1 MPWSSSRK
9 FGFWSFHRLADL
21 LSSWLI
27 AHTRRNSLCS
37 SVADDQDHHQLVKC
51 FLLQWNCFDVNR
63 KMKRLTLEAQDWMA
77 RRWHYCHEQRQI
89 RGRFLFFWLKTGFAA
104 FDELGRHNTRWAFI
118 VPARIFIQKSR
129 HDILT
134 FHDSPSGNQVV
145 VHRRAAEEDHNL
157 QVKHFFFCSKVSI
170 RIWLTVDVLWLKV
183 AAFYEKGKWRGCAKS
198 QQMDA
203 GTELNE
209 RIKWGKKNGRAA
221 ALLTTET
228 FTSAGISHPS
238 ALSSYYALNS

>member
-1 MPWSSSRK
+1 
-9 FGFWSFHRLADL
+9 
-21 LSSWLI
+21 
-27 AHTRRNSLCS
+27 
-37 SVADDQDHHQLVKC
+37 
-51 FLLQWNCFDVNR
+51 
-63 KMKRLTLEAQDWMA
+63 MKRLTLEAQDWMA

-157 QVKHFFFCSKVSI
+157 QVKYFFFLFKSVYSY
-170 RIWLTVDVLWLKV
+170 LTNSWCFMIESGSFLWKGKV
-183 AAFYEKGKWRGCAKS
+183 ARLCEISTNGC
-198 QQMDA
+198 
-203 GTELNE
+203 
-209 RIKWGKKNGRAA
+209 WNGIEW
-221 ALLTTET
+221 TD
-228 FTSAGISHPS
+228 
-238 ALSSYYALNS
+238 